1 MRRRRRSCLVTMTRM
16 RTRRIRLGLLDFG
29 ELPLPAV
36 IRSARLAE
44 ELGFSRYWIAEHAG
58 LVENALLATGLVAAA
73 TSRIRVGPA
82 GVLLRYYPAACVGRD
97 GIYLA
102 RGFPGRIDLG
112 LAGGRHRAG
121 GDREFLDGRT
131 HLYDRE
137 TLEEKIRIVAK
148 TVAAHAPAKERPQ
161 VWLLGTS
168 DSPLRAC
175 SAARLRT
182 EFCLSLVHDVTPPSP
197 LPIRAYRR
205 EARRLGRTPGRAGI
219 AIALA
224 CVASGRERA
233 RHRSAHAGIRGK
245 AIVETPAVC
254 RERIEELCRA
264 YDVSEVSILECSFGV
279 ERRLA
284 SIAMLAEAFAGL
296 L

>member
-1 MRRRRRSCLVTMTRM
+1 MRRRGRSCLVTMTRM

-29 ELPLPAV
+29 ELSLPAV

-44 ELGFSRYWIAEHAG
+44 ELGFSRDCLPEHDG
-58 LVENALLATGLVAAA
+58 LVENALLATVLVAAA

-224 CVASGRERA
+224 CVAS
-233 RHRSAHAGIRGK
+233 
-245 AIVETPAVC
+245 
-254 RERIEELCRA
+254 
-264 YDVSEVSILECSFGV
+264 
-279 ERRLA
+279 
-284 SIAMLAEAFAGL
+284 
-296 L
+296 

>member
-1 MRRRRRSCLVTMTRM
+1 M

-29 ELPLPAV
+29 DLPLPAV

-44 ELGFSRYWIAEHAG
+44 ELGFSRYWLAEHVG

-82 GVLLRYYPAACVGRD
+82 GVLLRYHPAACVGRD

-112 LAGGRHRAG
+112 LAGGRHPKG

-131 HLYDRE
+131 HLYAPE
-137 TLEEKIRIVAK
+137 TLEEKIRIVAR

-161 VWLLGTS
+161 VWLLGAS
-168 DSPLRAC
+168 DSPRRAC

-182 EFCLSLVHDVTPPSP
+182 EFCLSLLHDVKPPSP
-197 LPIRAYRR
+197 LPISAYRR
-205 EARRLGRTPGRAGI
+205 EARRLGRNPGRASI

-224 CVASGRERA
+224 CVASARARA
-233 RHRSAHAGIRGK
+233 RHRPAHAGIPGT

-254 RERIEELCRA
+254 RERIEELCRT
-264 YDVSEVSILECSFGV
+264 YDVSEVSILECSVGL

-284 SIAMLAEAFAGL
+284 SIAMLAEAFAGHL
-296 L
+296 